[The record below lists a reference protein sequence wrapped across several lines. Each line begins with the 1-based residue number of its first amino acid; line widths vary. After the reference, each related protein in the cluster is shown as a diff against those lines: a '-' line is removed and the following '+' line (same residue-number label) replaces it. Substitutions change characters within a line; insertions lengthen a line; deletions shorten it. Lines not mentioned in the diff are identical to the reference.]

1 MHDGINLT
9 ERNRVLMKI
18 SDMIDSVRIN
28 KHPLRSIPARASK
41 VQQTRC
47 ERRKI
52 RECLRLGDWM
62 AEA

>member
-1 MHDGINLT
+1 
-9 ERNRVLMKI
+9 MKI

-62 AEA
+62 ADA

>member
-1 MHDGINLT
+1 
-9 ERNRVLMKI
+9 MKI
-18 SDMIDSVRIN
+18 TDVIDSARLN

-41 VQQTRC
+41 AQQTRC

-52 RECLRLGDWM
+52 RECLRMGDWL

>member
-1 MHDGINLT
+1 
-9 ERNRVLMKI
+9 MKI

-41 VQQTRC
+41 AQQTRC

-52 RECLRLGDWM
+52 RECLRLGDWL